1 MFRDNK
7 ATEAEM
13 TNKNQNPQLTG
24 AFWPCAII
32 TAMSAL
38 VSASYSIAALLGG
51 GKGDLFAMYASRSI
65 SLLLVVPVTIW
76 FRSRFGLAVIALTM
90 ALVQLFDTVVGVHIH
105 DAGKTYGPLAFALA
119 TFASIAALLRQPE
132 SSSNPLH

>member
-1 MFRDNK
+1 MP
-7 ATEAEM
+7 
-13 TNKNQNPQLTG
+13 NQNHNPQLTG

-38 VSASYSIAALLGG
+38 VSASFSIAALLGQ
-51 GKGDLFAMYASRSI
+51 GKGDLSAMYALSRSI
-65 SLLLVVPVTIW
+65 SLLLVVPITIW

-105 DAGKTYGPLAFALA
+105 DSGKTYGPLAFALA

-132 SSSNPLH
+132 SSSNSLH